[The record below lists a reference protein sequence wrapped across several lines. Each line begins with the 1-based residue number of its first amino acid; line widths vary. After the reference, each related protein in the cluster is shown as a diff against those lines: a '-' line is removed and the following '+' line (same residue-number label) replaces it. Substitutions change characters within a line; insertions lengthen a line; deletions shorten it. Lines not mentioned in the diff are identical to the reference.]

1 MKMRLDL
8 NTLHHYTTIK
18 YIKKEQDNESNNG
31 NIYRSNSEMA
41 HLRDITIRSLVEH
54 TIKEIFRIAPRHL
67 IK

>member
-1 MKMRLDL
+1 MRLDL

-18 YIKKEQDNESNNG
+18 YIKEQDNESNNG
-31 NIYRSNSEMA
+31 NIKRSNSEMA

>member
-1 MKMRLDL
+1 MKMRLDS

-18 YIKKEQDNESNNG
+18 YIKEQDNESNNG

-41 HLRDITIRSLVEH
+41 PLRDSTIRSLVEH